1 MITVSIWYYSLDPD
15 FEEGPGTLDR
25 FELEASTGERREYLQ
40 GTPEEINKDVEE
52 FLTWVRQRHPG
63 ESVEMDCTIID

>member
-25 FELEASTGERREYLQ
+25 FEISASSGEKQEYLQ
-40 GTPEEINKDVEE
+40 GTPEQIRKDVDE
-52 FLTWVRQRHPG
+52 FLAWVRQRHPG
-63 ESVEMDCTIID
+63 EVVEMDCTIID